1 LDAVLGVSMTPT
13 SVRTVLVAGAK
24 ADGVAVSH
32 GNLDIAHDADLP
44 SATTTEQI
52 ISAILVTR
60 ETAASG
66 GYQVRSTG
74 VTWID
79 VAAATAMREGLAT
92 RRVDNVLLV
101 SPFASAIA
109 LARAAGESAGYEHTA
124 LLCIEPDVATLAVVG
139 AADGLVVEVRR
150 RFLPYDDDEAVAA
163 LAEIVRDAG
172 EMEGGPQGVF
182 VVGSGVDVPL
192 IMPALAEATSLPVS
206 VPEQPEDAL
215 AQGAALASANT
226 PLLSPSAITLACAEG
241 RSAGYPRIG
250 LLCIEPDSATSAVL
264 DTGDESIVEVRRR
277 FLPSNDAAAL
287 AALVEIVKGADAMQ
301 GEPLGVFLLGSGVD
315 IPLIMPD
322 LVAATS
328 LPISTPEQPDTG
340 PARGAALASANTTS
354 LASSAVALARKAGE
368 SAGYDSTALLCIEPD
383 TATLAVVG
391 TADGLVVDLRRRFL
405 PHDDDEAVAALAEIV
420 KDAGA
425 MEGGPQGVFVVG
437 SGVDIPLIM
446 PALAEVT
453 TLPVSA
459 PEQPA
464 TAPASDATT
473 GRAPLFASATAFLN
487 GGKQGTNVAGD
498 LPVQAASSGPV
509 VLEARGVSKSFGSG
523 PTAVPIIHDINLGI
537 SAGEFVVMVGPS
549 GSGKSTL
556 LSILGLLEPPTSGE
570 VLVNQVSVAQ
580 LSARELA
587 GVRGRRIGYVFQSFN
602 LLAGLSVAENVM
614 LPSLLAGQ
622 TGRVQYDRAISLLDQ
637 FGLAGMAK
645 RVPAEL
651 SGGEQQRVA
660 IARALFMAPQVVLAD
675 EPTGNLD
682 TKNGRRVI
690 DALYNLN
697 AAGQTIVL
705 VTHDRSIA
713 DEAPRL
719 VSLLDGRIES
729 DERQARHNGAAWR
742 APH

>member
-1 LDAVLGVSMTPT
+1 VLDAVLGVAMTPT

-24 ADGVAVSH
+24 ADGGAVNH
-32 GNLDIAHDADLP
+32 GNFDIAHRPDLP
-44 SATTTEQI
+44 SGTTTEQI
-52 ISAILVTR
+52 IATILITR
-60 ETAASG
+60 EMAAG
-66 GYQVRSTG
+66 AGHQVRSTG
-74 VTWID
+74 VTWLD
-79 VAAATAMREGLAT
+79 VASATALREGLAT

-101 SPFASAIA
+101 SPFHSAVA
-109 LARAAGESAGYEHTA
+109 LARAAGESAGYDHTA

-139 AADGLVVEVRR
+139 TADGLVVEVRR
-150 RFLPYDDDEAVAA
+150 RFLPHDDDEAVAA
-163 LAEIVRDAG
+163 LVETVKGAG
-172 EMEGGPQGVF
+172 EMEGAPQGVF
-182 VVGSGVDVPL
+182 VVGAGVDVPL
-192 IMPALAEATSLPVS
+192 IMPALEEATPLPVTA
-206 VPEQPEDAL
+206 PEQPEAAL

-226 PLLSPSAITLACAEG
+226 PLLSPSAIKLACAEG
-241 RSAGYPRIG
+241 RAAGYPRIG

-264 DTGDESIVEVRRR
+264 DTGDESIVDARRR

-287 AALVEIVKGADAMQ
+287 AALVEIVKGAEAMPGDA
-301 GEPLGVFLLGSGVD
+301 LGVYVLGSGVD
-315 IPLIMPD
+315 IPLILPE

-328 LPISTPEQPDTG
+328 LPITTPEQ
-340 PARGAALASANTTS
+340 PARGAALASANGSS

-391 TADGLVVDLRRRFL
+391 TADGLVVDMRRRFL
-405 PHDDDEAVAALAEIV
+405 PHDDDEAVAALTEIV
-420 KDAGA
+420 KGAGE
-425 MEGGPQGVFVVG
+425 MEGDPQGVFVVG

-464 TAPASDATT
+464 TAPASDATST
-473 GRAPLFASATAFLN
+473 RSPLFASSTAFLN
-487 GGKQGTNVAGD
+487 GRTADGKLAAQALNVR
-498 LPVQAASSGPV
+498 PV
-509 VLEARGVSKSFGSG
+509 VLEARGLSKSFGSG
-523 PTAVPIIHDINLGI
+523 ATAIPILHDVNVQIH
-537 SAGEFVVMVGPS
+537 AGEFVVLVGPS

-570 VLVNQVSVAQ
+570 VLVNQLSVARW
-580 LSARELA
+580 SARELA

-622 TGRVQYDRAISLLDQ
+622 SGRVQYDRAISLLDQ
-637 FGLAGMAK
+637 FGLAGMAE

-682 TKNGRRVI
+682 TQNGRRVI
-690 DALYNLN
+690 EALYDLN

-719 VSLLDGRIES
+719 ISLLDGRIES
-729 DERQARHNGAAWR
+729 DQRQVRHGGAAWR

>member
-420 KDAGA
+420 KGAGE

-487 GGKQGTNVAGD
+487 GGKQGTTVAGD

-523 PTAVPIIHDINLGI
+523 PTAVPIIHDINLRI

>member
-523 PTAVPIIHDINLGI
+523 PTAVPIIHDINLRI

>member
-24 ADGVAVSH
+24 ADGAAVSH

-44 SATTTEQI
+44 SGTTTEQV
-52 ISAILVTR
+52 ISTILVTR
-60 ETAASG
+60 ETAAGG

-79 VAAATAMREGLAT
+79 VAAATALREGLAT

-109 LARAAGESAGYEHTA
+109 LARAAGESAGHDHTA
-124 LLCIEPDVATLAVVG
+124 LLCVEPDVATLAVVG
-139 AADGLVVEVRR
+139 AEDGLVVEVRR
-150 RFLPYDDDEAVAA
+150 RFLPHDDDEAVGA
-163 LAEIVRDAG
+163 LVEIVRDAG
-172 EMEGGPQGVF
+172 AMEGAPQGVF

-192 IMPALAEATSLPVS
+192 IMPALVEATSLPIS
-206 VPEQPEDAL
+206 APEQPEAAL
-215 AQGAALASANT
+215 ARGAALASANT
-226 PLLSPSAITLACAEG
+226 ELLTSSAIEWARTEG
-241 RSAGYPRIG
+241 RAAGYTHIA

-264 DTGDESIVEVRRR
+264 NTYDESIAEVRRR
-277 FLPSNDAAAL
+277 FLPSDDAAAL
-287 AALVEIVKGADAMQ
+287 AALVEIVKGVDASEGGPQ
-301 GEPLGVFLLGSGVD
+301 GVFLLGSGVD
-315 IPLIMPD
+315 VPLIMPD
-322 LVAATS
+322 LVAATQ
-328 LPISTPEQPDTG
+328 LPISTPEQPDLG
-340 PARGAALASANTTS
+340 PARGAALASANTSS
-354 LASSAVALARKAGE
+354 LAPSALALARTAGE
-368 SAGYDSTALLCIEPD
+368 SAGYDHTALLCIEPD

-391 TADGLVVDLRRRFL
+391 TADGWVIDVRRRFL

-420 KDAGA
+420 KGAGA

-453 TLPVSA
+453 SLPVSA

-464 TAPASDATT
+464 TE
-473 GRAPLFASATAFLN
+473 RAYDVTQARSPLFASSTAFLN
-487 GGKQGTNVAGD
+487 GGKQGTTVAGD
-498 LPVQAASSGPV
+498 LPAQAANSAPV
-509 VLEARGVSKSFGSG
+509 VLEACGLCKSFGSG
-523 PTAVPIIHDINLGI
+523 ATAIPIIHDINLRI

-570 VLVNQVSVAQ
+570 VLVNQVSVTQ

-622 TGRVQYDRAISLLDQ
+622 SGRAQYDRALSLLDQ

-690 DALYNLN
+690 DALYSLN

-729 DERQARHNGAAWR
+729 DERQVRHGGAAWR

>member
-405 PHDDDEAVAALAEIV
+405 PHDDDEAVAVLAEIV

-487 GGKQGTNVAGD
+487 GGKQGTTVAGD
-498 LPVQAASSGPV
+498 LPVPAASSGPV

-523 PTAVPIIHDINLGI
+523 PTAVPIIHDINLRI

>member
-301 GEPLGVFLLGSGVD
+301 GDPLGVFLLGSGVD

-487 GGKQGTNVAGD
+487 GGKQGTTVAGD

-523 PTAVPIIHDINLGI
+523 PTAVPIIHDINLRI

-697 AAGQTIVL
+697 AVGQTIVL